1 MLKLIANNNFIIIN
15 KEIANII
22 GLDEAIILGELASEY
37 NYWEKNEKLDNGYF
51 FSTIENIEKNTTL
64 KEKRQRIAFN
74 KLKELGIIDIKIKGM
89 PAKRYIKINEEVLY
103 KTIYGETSYAKMAE
117 LDTPKWRSN
126 NNNNKIITNKYINKS
141 SSKNRKEAPSWYDDY
156 LKSANKKIEEN
167 EKNNDEID
175 LEDFFIKE
183 K

>member
-1 MLKLIANNNFIIIN
+1 MLKLIANDNFIIIN

-37 NYWEKNEKLDNGYF
+37 NYWERNGKLDNDYF
-51 FSTIENIEKNTTL
+51 FSTIENIEKSTTL
-64 KEKRQRIAFN
+64 KEKRQRSAFN

-126 NNNNKIITNKYINKS
+126 NNNKIITNKYINKS
-141 SSKNRKEAPSWYDDY
+141 SSKNRKETPIWYDDY